1 MHVKVDVDQVVC
13 GVSRGAYGA
22 SFALVRTIVGRIKN
36 VQLITKGEI

>member
-22 SFALVRTIVGRIKN
+22 SFALARTIIGRIKN
-36 VQLITKGEI
+36 VQLIIKGRI